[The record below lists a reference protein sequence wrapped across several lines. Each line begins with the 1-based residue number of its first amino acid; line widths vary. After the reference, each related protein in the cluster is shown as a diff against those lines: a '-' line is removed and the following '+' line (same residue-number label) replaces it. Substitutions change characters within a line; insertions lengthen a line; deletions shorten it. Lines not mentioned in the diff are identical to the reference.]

1 MTRHGIDVKTPSG
14 FSSCTSNLSPPL
26 HNLPSCLVIT
36 SAAVVRLPCWV
47 LIRLLPFKNRA
58 ACPLLLI
65 LHAVA
70 AAAFLGK
77 LSLFLQGADNIT
89 GQITQVVVIQFV

>member
-1 MTRHGIDVKTPSG
+1 M
-14 FSSCTSNLSPPL
+14 
-26 HNLPSCLVIT
+26 
-36 SAAVVRLPCWV
+36 
-47 LIRLLPFKNRA
+47 
-58 ACPLLLI
+58 LLLI
-65 LHAVA
+65 LCKDICTLLHVISLVDWPKHAKFFFFFA

>member
-1 MTRHGIDVKTPSG
+1 MGRLTVTVALSDCTAYALTP
-14 FSSCTSNLSPPL
+14 TLY
-26 HNLPSCLVIT
+26 
-36 SAAVVRLPCWV
+36 
-47 LIRLLPFKNRA
+47 
-58 ACPLLLI
+58 
-65 LHAVA
+65 AVA

>member
-1 MTRHGIDVKTPSG
+1 MLHLVLAVALKNCAADSL
-14 FSSCTSNLSPPL
+14 TSTLY
-26 HNLPSCLVIT
+26 
-36 SAAVVRLPCWV
+36 
-47 LIRLLPFKNRA
+47 
-58 ACPLLLI
+58 
-65 LHAVA
+65 AVA